1 VIEHALLATT
11 SQFGMLQT
19 AKLVLEPI
27 KAVPVTNM
35 ELSTNRL
42 GNVNVT
48 QAGYIGTLQ
57 KVYVLSTL
65 PTAQQ

>member
-1 VIEHALLATT
+1 
-11 SQFGMLQT
+11 MLQT

-42 GNVNVT
+42 GNVHVT

-57 KVYVLSTL
+57 KVSVLSTL